1 MLGKLPWHIVCLATI
16 LLLLKKFTDKLLFK
30 EKVKFYVSHINAL
43 LHADTMRTLSRSDSV
58 KANMNKQF
66 FFLLIYPPCH
76 QKQHGVL
83 QAILDFRALLTYP
96 FKIITQITKKRSTTN
111 FARLILEKLKNINIL
126 CKKVQ

>member
-1 MLGKLPWHIVCLATI
+1 M
-16 LLLLKKFTDKLLFK
+16 FTDKLLFK

-83 QAILDFRALLTYP
+83 QSILDFRALVSKLLTYP
-96 FKIITQITKKRSTTN
+96 FKIITQITKKNSTPN

-126 CKKVQ
+126 C